1 MARGGL
7 PPVLAIFA
15 SSRFKK
21 TRARLIDRKTVSRK
35 EKRGRRRRRFPIVG
49 TAVFVAVCAVA
60 VAILRI
66 WFNGPDLAEL
76 VARKLNERIRGHV
89 SVRSIEWPLSSVAK
103 FMVGGYVPLEIHDL
117 EIKDEFGDVVLAA
130 KHVTAELD
138 AHPAMFG
145 RHDLH
150 VRNLKILRGG
160 SALIKEVRQP
170 YPVHEYDRTTISLAS
185 AFYPQR
191 RPAFRAGI
199 SAGSS
204 PVFDLEDYEVAGAT
218 LDFVY
223 RHFSAHVE
231 DAHGKG
237 FLRADGSDPL
247 GSRLYFSLTPHAPR
261 GTFRKGPVAI
271 DLEDVR
277 VERLAQLPQ
286 DWPHDSLPR
295 GLRYEM
301 RARSV
306 EGADVHL
313 VGELEQSWK
322 DMFGGE
328 HDVTLTLG
336 DAGKLADRLTG
347 GVASGDDLSARVNVS
362 GPVLGPKVSVKLEGV
377 DLALATG
384 GRRPPLDLHLDR
396 ATAAFDDATDAGYL
410 EDTVA
415 VGAGG
420 EVRLS
425 ATFQSDHVNLHV
437 QIPRA
442 LDIGPYLPERARRVA
457 GTKLS
462 GRLHVSGNRAFQRLD
477 QLDLRL
483 GSAHVTGG
491 ATRTQ
496 DGTINP
502 DGVELRLGKTRVSRL
517 RGVID
522 AAAGTLALKFNATST
537 DLERWLER
545 AGAPPVA
552 TELDGT
558 GTLKG
563 SIADPVATADVTLR
577 GVPVVGQVV
586 TRLGYGGG
594 AVTVQDA
601 RSTAL
606 GGTLTGSGKLI
617 LGKRPRLV
625 DARVQGDD
633 LDLSRVPGLAGVVTG
648 KARIDARASG
658 LLLAPEAEGTAT
670 FAGLTV
676 AGDAY
681 QDTQLVVHTERDGRR
696 SLAFELRRKAG
707 GVLSATALLA
717 GDGQLSGAISLRKLP
732 LETFT
737 GRLPVPL
744 GGTVNAELH
753 LGGTPDAPTAD
764 GTIQVVR
771 GWFRETFLGSARLD
785 IERAAQGQLRVSGQ
799 LFQGK
804 AEVDGFISTRAPFA
818 ADLTLILRRVEVDQ
832 LFPALAARYGARGW
846 LSGEIH
852 WRGDLAQV
860 PGGRPPSISAD
871 LTEAVVV
878 VNSEDASGRPAPIRV
893 DNRTPVRL
901 AYDGTT
907 LSLLDPAVLHGPTG
921 DFTLSGSGGTR
932 ALDFKVSGN
941 IAVGLLAPYVK
952 RYFEDVAGNLG
963 VSVHVTGQPSAP
975 RLSGVLQISK
985 VALKPIGQDAMVR
998 VPGGKIEFTN
1008 DQVSLTG
1015 LSMVVVDEFSDERSE
1030 LSVSGGVKL
1039 DDFKPVHWAIH
1050 IDGELSGKM
1059 LLVVA
1064 PAIFSAGAGSANLS
1078 IGLMGEGEAP
1088 NIDGSIEFDQESPLT
1103 LTPRGARREIAL
1115 TGGLVKFTDK
1125 LVELEGVAGWI
1136 DDEGQL
1142 SDISGR
1148 VSLASWR
1155 PVNLDVR
1162 ITANDLP
1169 FRVPQTLELA
1179 LNVRG
1184 LHVVGGVDEGL
1195 EMTGVIEVVNG
1206 RYVRKFSP
1214 LLEALRPQRIT
1225 ESSRP
1230 FYEAI
1235 PLVRDAQLN
1244 LSVESRSF
1252 FVKNNVADIQM
1263 TGLVAVTG
1271 TPADPRFDG
1280 TIRVEQGS
1288 FKFQGVRA
1296 RFERTRGTVN
1306 FSRFRNFPDETPT
1319 LDIRSESDYRDIS
1332 GQSHLIQLALKG
1344 PIGNLDWDL
1353 STNAGLNKAQTFTLI
1368 FAGRTPDEARQA
1380 LLGEEPIGK
1389 SSGEFTTTN
1398 STTGLIEGRL
1408 VIADQLLKQLAGEYF
1423 SLLMEDSIRNVTTL
1437 DVARLELGT
1446 GSIGFHWEKSLLPGL
1461 RAVGDVERSLRGW
1474 SWDARGEYRLN
1485 DSVSV
1490 EGGGQQRKFDD
1501 EAEEDVSEGRL
1512 RVIWRKV
1519 LLP

>member
-1 MARGGL
+1 MI
-7 PPVLAIFA
+7 V
-15 SSRFKK
+15 
-21 TRARLIDRKTVSRK
+21 RKTVSRK
-35 EKRGRRRRRFPIVG
+35 EKPGRRRRRIPIVG
-49 TAVFVAVCAVA
+49 IGLVLVLCGIGVAV
-60 VAILRI
+60 LRV
-66 WFNGPDLAEL
+66 WFNGAELAEL
-76 VARKLNERIRGHV
+76 VASKLNERIRGHV
-89 SVRSIEWPLSSVAK
+89 AVRSIEWPLTSLPK
-103 FMVGGYVPLEIHDL
+103 FLVGGYVPLEIHDL

-130 KHVTAELD
+130 KHVSAELD

-150 VRNLKILRGG
+150 VRNMKILRGG

-170 YPVHEYDRTTISLAS
+170 YPVHEYDRTTISLVS
-185 AFYPQR
+185 SFYPQR
-191 RPAFRAGI
+191 KPAFRAGI

-204 PVFDLEDYEVAGAT
+204 PVFDLEDYEVEGAK

-247 GSRLYFSLTPHAPR
+247 ASRLYFSLTPHAPR

-286 DWPHDSLPR
+286 EWPHDSVPR

-301 RARSV
+301 RARTT

-313 VGELEQSWK
+313 VGELAQSWK
-322 DMFGGE
+322 DLFGGE
-328 HDVTLTLG
+328 HDVTLTMAG
-336 DAGKLADRLTG
+336 AGKLADRLTG
-347 GVASGDDLSARVNVS
+347 GVARGEQLSARVDVS

-377 DLALATG
+377 DLVLATG

-396 ATAAFDDATDAGYL
+396 ATAAFDDATDTGYL

-425 ATFQSDHVNLHV
+425 ATFQSDPTHVDLYV

-442 LDIGPYLPERARRVA
+442 LDIGPFLPARARRVA

-462 GRLHVSGNRAFQRLD
+462 GRLHASGNLAFQRLD
-477 QLDLRL
+477 DLDLRL
-483 GSAHVTGG
+483 GSARVTGG

-496 DGTINP
+496 DGAIRP
-502 DGVELRLGKTRVSRL
+502 DGVVLRLGKTKVKKL
-517 RGVID
+517 RGFID
-522 AAAGTLALKFNATST
+522 AAADKLELKFDAEST
-537 DLERWLER
+537 DLARWLAR
-545 AGAPPVA
+545 AGAPPLA
-552 TELDGT
+552 TELSGNGT
-558 GTLKG
+558 VKG
-563 SIADPVATADVTLR
+563 SIADPVASADVTLH
-577 GVPVVGQVV
+577 GVPIVGQVV
-586 TRLGYGGG
+586 TQLGYGKGT
-594 AVTVQDA
+594 VTVQHA
-601 RSTAL
+601 ESTAL
-606 GGTLTGSGKLI
+606 GGTLTGSGKLV

-625 DARVQGDD
+625 GARVRGDD
-633 LDLSRVPGLAGVVTG
+633 LDLSRVPALAGVVTG

-658 LLLAPEAEGTAT
+658 LLLAPEAEGTA
-670 FAGLTV
+670 AIKGLTV

-696 SLAFELRRKAG
+696 SIAFELRREAG
-707 GVLSATALLA
+707 GVLSAAALLA
-717 GDGQLSGAISLRKLP
+717 GDGALSGAVSLRKLP

-744 GGTVNAELH
+744 GGTVDAELH
-753 LGGTPDAPTAD
+753 LGGRLEAPTAD
-764 GTIQVVR
+764 GTVQVVR

-785 IERAAQGQLRVSGQ
+785 IERAAQGQLRVNGQ

-804 AEVDGFISTRAPFA
+804 AEVDGFISTRAPFTS
-818 ADLTLILRRVEVDQ
+818 DLTLILRRVELDQ

-846 LSGEIH
+846 LSGEIR
-852 WRGDLAQV
+852 WRGDLAWV
-860 PGGRPPSISAD
+860 PGGRPPEISAD
-871 LTEAVVV
+871 LSEAVVV
-878 VNSEDASGRPAPIRV
+878 IDSEDASGRPAPIRLK
-893 DNRTPVRL
+893 NRTPVRL

-907 LSLLDPAVLHGPTG
+907 LSLLDQAVLHGPTG

-932 ALDFKVSGN
+932 ALDFRVSGN

-952 RYFEDVAGNLG
+952 RYFEDVSGSLG
-963 VSVHVTGQPSAP
+963 VSVHVTGTPRAP
-975 RLSGVLQISK
+975 RLSGVVQIAK
-985 VALKPIGQDAMVR
+985 VALKPIGQDTMVR
-998 VPGGKIEFTN
+998 VPSGKIEFTN
-1008 DQVSLTG
+1008 EQVSLTG

-1039 DDFKPVHWAIH
+1039 RDFQPVHWAIH

-1064 PAIFSAGAGSANLS
+1064 PAVFSAGSGSANLS

-1088 NIDGSIEFDQESPLT
+1088 NIDGSIEFDQQSPLT

-1125 LVELEGVAGWI
+1125 LVELEGVTGWI
-1136 DDEGQL
+1136 DDEGHL

-1148 VSLASWR
+1148 ISLANWR
-1155 PVNLDVR
+1155 PVDLDVR
-1162 ITANDLP
+1162 IAANDLP

-1195 EMTGVIEVVNG
+1195 EMTGVIEIVDG

-1214 LLEALRPQRIT
+1214 LLEALRPQRVS
-1225 ESSRP
+1225 ESSTP
-1230 FYEAI
+1230 FYAAI
-1235 PLVRDAQLN
+1235 PLVANAQLN

-1252 FVKNNVADIQM
+1252 FVKNNVADIQL
-1263 TGLVAVTG
+1263 TGQVAVTG
-1271 TPADPRFDG
+1271 TPMDPRFEG

-1319 LDIRSESDYRDIS
+1319 LDITSESDYRDIS
-1332 GQSHLIQLALKG
+1332 GQSHLILLALKG

-1380 LLGEEPIGK
+1380 LLGEEAIGK

-1446 GSIGFHWEKSLLPGL
+1446 GSIGFHWEKGLLPGL

-1485 DSVSV
+1485 DSVSL

-1501 EAEEDVSEGRL
+1501 EAEEDVSEGRI